1 MEIVLFILAVILFVL
16 LACVIMVATNVLF
29 DLFSATII
37 ILAAFLLVFGLFFGL
52 GVAIKNTAKVYRDI
66 YKSRRGR

>member
-29 DLFSATII
+29 DFFSATII
-37 ILAAFLLVFGLFFGL
+37 ILGAFLLLFGLLFGLF
-52 GVAIKNTAKVYRDI
+52 VALKNTIKVYRDI
-66 YKSRRGR
+66 YKSTSK